1 MCVCIYIL
9 TRSFRPSFAT
19 YILPLTSSK
28 HEFCIFPII
37 LVSNLYFTKKKLR
50 KCHKSLKPIVAKLA
64 SNNSPI

>member
-28 HEFCIFPII
+28 HEFCIFPIKYSYHI
-37 LVSNLYFTKKKLR
+37 SFQLVFYQKKIK
-50 KCHKSLKPIVAKLA
+50 KMSQI
-64 SNNSPI
+64 SQTNSCKTS